1 MTHEN
6 QLRILFIAGVA
17 SIVVSGL
24 FSGLFSWLL
33 GYRDGAAS
41 KNKDKN
47 KEVTTT
53 VTNTELLLIL
63 GRLANVEFNIKRL
76 NSRIAPQI
84 DNELMNAI
92 KDFLQSD
99 ATKELFKN
107 PVFLIAATE
116 VLKQPEFKWLKDKL
130 QEKNDAAT

>member
-99 ATKELFKN
+99 ATKELLA
-107 PVFLIAATE
+107 LIRFDR
-116 VLKQPEFKWLKDKL
+116 KQP
-130 QEKNDAAT
+130 NSVSRR